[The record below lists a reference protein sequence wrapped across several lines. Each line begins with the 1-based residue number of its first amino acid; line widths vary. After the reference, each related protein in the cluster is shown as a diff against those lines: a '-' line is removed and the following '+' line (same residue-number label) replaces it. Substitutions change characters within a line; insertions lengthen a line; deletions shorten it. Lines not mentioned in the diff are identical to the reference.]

1 MKNRIDHA
9 CRNPSDRSAHRISA
23 KATRERGARPAPE
36 RGPRPALL
44 AVIALIVL
52 GMADSAYAWGP
63 ATHVSLGGSVLS
75 SLSLLPA
82 GIAALLARHRIAYL
96 YGNIAADIVFAKRL
110 SRVKQFCHHWATGF
124 KLLESAE
131 DDETRALGYGY
142 LSHLAADTVAHGKY
156 VPRMVM
162 TSGTTVNFGHFYWE
176 LRADAAQSVAD
187 RSALKE
193 ILSYDHGHYHSEMA
207 GHIRD
212 TFLPYALNKRVFNR
226 MNAIAAH
233 NGFGRTVNA
242 WGRCSRWYLS
252 PQLLGAYH
260 SEAVERILSV
270 LAEGHQSAVLRYDP
284 NGTSALAQTQVHRR
298 EVRRLKRR
306 GVPVSRRV
314 NEASRAFAPSASGA
328 GEPLQVLIE
337 S

>member
-1 MKNRIDHA
+1 MLSGGHKFALNSRPHGECSA
-9 CRNPSDRSAHRISA
+9 SRRSDR
-23 KATRERGARPAPE
+23 
-36 RGPRPALL
+36 GPGPALL
-44 AVIALIVL
+44 VLIVL
-52 GMADSAYAWGP
+52 VVLGLADGAYAWGP
-63 ATHVSLGGSVLS
+63 ATHVSLGGSVLNA
-75 SLSLLPA
+75 LSLLPA

-131 DDETRALGYGY
+131 DDEARALGYGY
-142 LSHLAADTVAHGKY
+142 LSHLAADTIAHGKY

-176 LRADAAQSVAD
+176 LRADAAQSMAD
-187 RSALKE
+187 RLALKE
-193 ILSYDHGHYHSEMA
+193 ILSHDHGYYHAEMA

-233 NGFGRTVNA
+233 RGFGRTVNA

-260 SEAVERILSV
+260 DEAVDRILSV
-270 LAEGHQSAVLRYDP
+270 LTEGHQSPVLRDDP
-284 NGTSALAQTQVHRR
+284 NGTSALARAQVHRR

-314 NEASRAFAPSASGA
+314 HEASRAFAPDAPNA
-328 GEPLQVLIE
+328 PKPQRVLVE